1 MDKVDELIEKLAKDI
16 IDKMNKDLPVVQQI
30 KALAELINARA
41 IHSKISELKKTINDE
56 VKKQSLRCGTS

>member
-41 IHSKISELKKTINDE
+41 IHSTDYFLTPRKPK
-56 VKKQSLRCGTS
+56 